1 MKKKYTFVFV
11 QSPKIS
17 RIHFLCLV
25 LSTVNGINNG
35 YLAKLINRSNCL
47 QINQVSTLLKVI
59 ARSLGN
65 NSIIQNSMLHLEF
78 GIQIQQ
84 EWQFLHYCQNVIKK
98 SIFFYL
104 FIPFSPNVLH
114 VYSHG

>member
-65 NSIIQNSMLHLEF
+65 NSIIQNSMLHLELE
-78 GIQIQQ
+78 IQIRQG
-84 EWQFLHYCQNVIKK
+84 WQFLCYCRNAIEKIIVHLHLP
-98 SIFFYL
+98 FF
-104 FIPFSPNVLH
+104 PNVLH
-114 VYSHG
+114 VYSN